1 MKNIINKYKIIIFII
16 FFLSQYLYDRI
27 TSTCD
32 TNTGEL
38 ILFIHHILSV
48 YIYLGYLFN
57 PLFHMIVL
65 IIIIVHWLSY
75 NNKCFITV
83 YTNKYCGHSEDNR
96 FRDVLYVTG
105 ISKNYPNLMYI
116 LLFLFISYDIYMIYK
131 KN

>member
-1 MKNIINKYKIIIFII
+1 MKNIIKKYKIIIFII
-16 FFLSQYLYDRI
+16 FCLFQYSYDRI

-32 TNTGEL
+32 TNKGEL
-38 ILFIHHILSV
+38 LLFIHHILSA

-57 PLFHMIVL
+57 PLLHMILL
-65 IIIIVHWLSY
+65 IIIIVHWLTY

-83 YTNKYCGHSEDNR
+83 YTNKYCGNPENNR
-96 FRDVLYVTG
+96 FRDILYVTG

-116 LLFLFISYDIYMIYK
+116 VLFLFIVYDIYKIYK